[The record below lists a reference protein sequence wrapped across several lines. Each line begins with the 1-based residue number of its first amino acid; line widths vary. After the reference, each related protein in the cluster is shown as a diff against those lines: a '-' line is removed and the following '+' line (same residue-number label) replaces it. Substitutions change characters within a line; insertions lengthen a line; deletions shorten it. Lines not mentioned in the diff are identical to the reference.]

1 MQGLRHSKEMSEVH
15 ILVVDDF
22 IPWQRFVAEILE
34 PEPDLKII
42 SVAPDGHEAVQQ
54 ARQLQPDLILM
65 DVSLPGLNG
74 YEATR
79 EIRSFAPACKILFV
93 SEHRSGEL
101 VEAAFNAGAC
111 GYVVKLDSYSDL
123 IPGIRAALLGRRF
136 VSRSL
141 RNWRRSRRR
150 ERGVGDRDE

>member
-1 MQGLRHSKEMSEVH
+1 MSDVH

-22 IPWQRFVAEILE
+22 LPWQRFVKEILE
-34 PEPDLKII
+34 SETDLKII
-42 SVAPDGHEAVQQ
+42 SVASDGQEAVQR

-65 DVSLPGLNG
+65 DVSLSRMNG

-79 EIRSFAPACKILFV
+79 EIRGFAPACKILFV
-93 SEHRSGEL
+93 SEHRGDEI

-111 GYVVKLDSYSDL
+111 GYVLKSDSYADL
-123 IPGIRAALLGRRF
+123 IPGIRAALLGRHF

-141 RNWRRSRRR
+141 RNWDKSRRR
-150 ERGVGDRDE
+150 HGCRGQADE